1 METLPTNN
9 KKKVLVVDDDISI
22 RDLLSKLFRDT
33 GGYEVHLSSNGKEA
47 IEVLRTVI
55 PNVIVCDIM
64 MPEMNGLE
72 LFNTLKND
80 ELLCNVPFLFLS
92 ARDRNEDKLLG
103 FELGADDYI
112 VKPFSPIELLMRVKA
127 ILNRYNDSTDA
138 THPFRL
144 NGSLAINS
152 ISDILQL
159 PSVANSFRSTLVVE
173 DSHHKPIGAIYLQEG
188 KIVNAVV
195 EGKWGIDSAYKL
207 INTREGFF
215 KYYPNTINVNIE
227 ATINKPII
235 SVLLSAAEVY
245 DTQHS
250 N

>member
-1 METLPTNN
+1 MENKLPTN
-9 KKKVLVVDDDISI
+9 KKRVLVVDDDIAI
-22 RDLLSKLFRDT
+22 RQLLQKLFNDT
-33 GGYEVHLSSNGKEA
+33 AEYEVSLAGNGKEA
-47 IEVLRTVI
+47 IDVLKTII
-55 PNVIVCDIM
+55 PNIIVCDIM

-80 ELLCNVPFLFLS
+80 EILCNVPFLFLS

-127 ILNRYNDSTDA
+127 ILNRYDSSYDIN
-138 THPFRL
+138 HPFRL

-152 ISDILQL
+152 VSDILQL
-159 PSVANSFRSTLVVE
+159 PSIANSFRSTLVIE
-173 DSHHKPIGAIYLQEG
+173 DTQHKPIGAMYLQEG
-188 KIVNAVV
+188 KIINAVFD
-195 EGKWGIDSAYKL
+195 GKWGVDSAYKL
-207 INTREGFF
+207 INTKEGFF

-227 ATINKPII
+227 PAINKPII